1 MTMITRFAPSP
12 TGYLHIGNVR
22 TALFN
27 YLLSKHHNGQF
38 LLRIEDTDRKRH
50 NEDAVRVILEGLKWL
65 GLDHDGDAISQ
76 FANKD
81 RHAEIALEMVDNGS
95 AYKCYLTSDEVNTLK
110 ASLKETGKPF
120 ASPYR
125 DSSTAPETDITGKDF
140 VVRLKANHDGETTL
154 TDLVQGDVTVAN
166 AQIDDLVL
174 LRSDGTPTY
183 MLSVVVD
190 DHDMNVTHVIR
201 GDDHL
206 TNSFR
211 QVQIY
216 VGMGWDIPTFAHL
229 PMILGDDGGKLSK
242 RHGALGLHEYIDMG
256 YLPEALNNY
265 LMRLGWGHGDA
276 EIISMEQ
283 AIEWFDFDGINK
295 SAGRFDTKKL
305 NNLNAHYI
313 QHAKDDHLL
322 KHLIPFIEKQLD
334 NPLDETQ
341 IATLNRALPV
351 IRERGETLIE
361 IAEQACLF
369 LSPRP
374 VTMNEKASNVLDD
387 DGRAMIAR
395 VKTMIETVKIFDAS
409 TLEKAVHDFIGDNDL
424 KFKHVGM
431 PVRAALVGTVSAPS
445 VHDIMVALGRD
456 ETLARFQDVIK

>member
-27 YLLSKHHNGQF
+27 YLLSKHHGGQF

-50 NEDAVRVILEGLKWL
+50 NEDAVRVILDGLKWL
-65 GLDHDGDAISQ
+65 GLDHDGEAISQ
-76 FANKD
+76 FARKD
-81 RHAEIALEMVDNGS
+81 RHAEVALEMVERGN
-95 AYKCYLTSDEVNTLK
+95 AYKCYLNAEDVTTLK
-110 ASLKETGKPF
+110 EALKSEGKPF

-125 DSSTAPETDITGKDF
+125 DASTAPETDNTDY
-140 VVRLKANHDGETTL
+140 VVRLKANHEGETTI

-190 DHDMNVTHVIR
+190 DKDMNITHVIR

-211 QVQIY
+211 QAQIY
-216 VGMGWDIPTFAHL
+216 AAMGWDIPIFAHL
-229 PMILGDDGGKLSK
+229 PMILGGDGGKLSK

-276 EIISMEQ
+276 EIISMKQ

-313 QHAKDDHLL
+313 QHSNGDHLL
-322 KHLIPFIEKQLD
+322 KHLVPFIEKTL
-334 NPLDETQ
+334 ETSLNDLQ
-341 IATLNRALPV
+341 METLNRALPV

-369 LSPRP
+369 LQDT
-374 VTMNEKASNVLDD
+374 VTMDEKASNVLDD
-387 DGRAMIAR
+387 DGCAMIAR
-395 VKTMIETVKIFDAS
+395 IKDMVEAVESYDAE
-409 TLEKAVHDFIGDNDL
+409 TLEKTIKDFITNNDL

-431 PVRAALVGTVSAPS
+431 PARAALVGTVSAPP
-445 VHDIMVALGRD
+445 VHDIMFALGRE
-456 ETLARFQDVIK
+456 ETLARLNAVIK